1 MGRLLR
7 KFEVAVFRLLRRDPP
22 TGFVHRG
29 AFWLFVGYLAL
40 SLPGWLPG
48 TVGKFFVDLAE
59 LDFFLLLVLCVP
71 LLWRFVFLQL
81 LWKVRNRLIV
91 TYLLMG
97 LTPLVLFVS
106 LALILLY
113 VFSGQFAIFAATSV
127 LNDELA
133 NVASTN
139 RSLSVH
145 MAHVLDGNPRLR
157 TAEVPPEATRP
168 AQREYTGMTV
178 AVYQDG
184 KPVMLT
190 PAGWQSNQ
198 PPAVPGWFHGSFSN
212 LTLDHGQ
219 LWLRAADEQVMD
231 GHRTVVISS
240 IPIQQQNVEAIA
252 ENLGTVTID
261 PGVNFGALP
270 ASPHSSQ
277 KGNFEYKV
285 TRPNQQGPMTVE
297 INGENIS
304 QARKKAIVAGT
315 LPPPLHFY
323 DIPVEFPA
331 PLTTVDWSTGQK
343 SNVSADVTSRP
354 SLLYRRL
361 FVTSLNVGDIVREV
375 IIGIAVAFGVLELLA
390 FLAAVRLNRT
400 ITKSV
405 HDLYEATLAIDGG
418 NLEHRIK
425 VERRDQL
432 GALSRSF
439 NSMATSLSRLLIEQ
453 REKQRMQNELSIAQE
468 VQANLFP
475 HGRISLPMLELH
487 GVCLPARTVSGDYYD
502 FLLFGNT
509 GLGMALGDISG
520 KGISAA
526 LLMATLHSA
535 VRAYRFAGEELVTE
549 GSHALANP
557 RTRRIGE
564 QEVECAELFEE
575 PAKILSLLN
584 RHLYRSTQP
593 EKYATLFLAHYDG
606 LTRRLVYSNGGHL
619 PPLLLRA
626 NDTVT
631 RLDRGGSV
639 VGLLDE
645 LSWEQGT
652 VHLGS
657 GDILIAYSDGVTEPE
672 NDFGEFGES
681 RLLEVVRRHRHLSLE
696 AISEQ
701 VIQTLKSW
709 IGAQEQPD
717 DVTLVLARQR

>member
-1 MGRLLR
+1 MGKQLR
-7 KFEVAVFRLLRRDPP
+7 RFEVAVFRLVRRDPP
-22 TGFVHRG
+22 VGFVHRG
-29 AFWLFVGYLAL
+29 AFWLFAGYLAL

-48 TVGKFFVDLAE
+48 TVGRFFSDLAS
-59 LDFFLLLVLCVP
+59 LDFFLLLILCVP
-71 LLWRFVFLQL
+71 LLWRFIFLRL

-97 LTPLVLFVS
+97 LTPVVLFVT

-113 VFSGQFAIFAATSV
+113 VFAGQFAIFAATSV
-127 LNDELA
+127 VHDELDRI
-133 NVASTN
+133 ASMN

-145 MAHVLDGNPRLR
+145 MAHVFDQNPRPR
-157 TAEVPPEATRP
+157 AIEVPPEATRP
-168 AQREYTGMTV
+168 AQREYTGMSV
-178 AVYQDG
+178 AVYLDG
-184 KPVMLT
+184 KRVPLT
-190 PAGWQSNQ
+190 PSGWESSD
-198 PPAVPGWFHGSFSN
+198 PPVIPAWFQGSFSN

-219 LWLRAADEQVMD
+219 LWLRAADEQQMN

-240 IPIQQQNVEAIA
+240 VPLEKENVEAIA
-252 ENLGTVTID
+252 EGLGTVSIY
-261 PGVNFGALP
+261 PGVNFSDLQQEGQS
-270 ASPHSSQ
+270 SPKAGFQ
-277 KGNFEYKV
+277 YRV
-285 TRPNQQGPMTVE
+285 ARPDGSPSRVE
-297 INGENIS
+297 INGEDVT
-304 QARKKAIVAGT
+304 QTRKRAIVAGT
-315 LPPPLHFY
+315 LPPSLHFY
-323 DIPVEFPA
+323 DVPVGFLA
-331 PLTTVDWSTGQK
+331 PLMTVDWTTGQK
-343 SNVSADVTSRP
+343 NNVYTDVTSRP

-361 FVTSLNVGDIVREV
+361 FITSLNVGDVIREV
-375 IIGIAVAFGVLELLA
+375 LIAIAIAFGVLELLA
-390 FLAAVRLNRT
+390 FLAAMRLNQT

-418 NLEHRIK
+418 NLEHRIQVK
-425 VERRDQL
+425 RRDQL

-439 NSMATSLSRLLIEQ
+439 NSMASSLSRLLAEQ
-453 REKQRMQNELSIAQE
+453 REKERLQNELAIAQE

-475 HGRISLPMLELH
+475 RGRVALPMLELH

-535 VRAYRFAGEELVTE
+535 VRAYRFAGEELITE
-549 GSHALANP
+549 GSYALTNP
-557 RTRRIGE
+557 RTRHAGE

-575 PAKILSLLN
+575 PARILSLLN

-606 LTRRLVYSNGGHL
+606 ITRRLVYSNGGHL

-639 VGLLDE
+639 VGLLDD
-645 LSWEQGT
+645 LAWEQGT
-652 VHLGS
+652 VHLGQ
-657 GDILIAYSDGVTEPE
+657 GDLLIAYSDGVTEPE

-701 VIQTLKSW
+701 VVQTLRSW

>member
-1 MGRLLR
+1 MGLLR
-7 KFEVAVFRLLRRDPP
+7 KFEVAVFRLMRRDPP
-22 TGFVHRG
+22 NGFVHRG
-29 AFWLFVGYLAL
+29 AFWLFVGYLVL

-48 TVGKFFVDLAE
+48 TIGRFFSDLAA

-97 LTPLVLFVS
+97 LTPVILFVT

-127 LNDELA
+127 IHDELLR
-133 NVASTN
+133 VASMN
-139 RSLSVH
+139 RSLTTH
-145 MAHVLDGNPRLR
+145 MAHVFDQNPRL
-157 TAEVPPEATRP
+157 TTVVIPPEASRP
-168 AQREYTGMTV
+168 AEREYTGMSV
-178 AVYQDG
+178 VVYEDG
-184 KPVMLT
+184 KPIHLSPTGWEAGNPPPV
-190 PAGWQSNQ
+190 PA
-198 PPAVPGWFHGSFSN
+198 WFHGSFSN
-212 LTLDHGQ
+212 LTFDHGQ
-219 LWLRAADEQVMD
+219 LWLRAADEQVMN

-240 IPIQQQNVEAIA
+240 VPLEKENVEAIA
-252 ENLGTVTID
+252 EGLGTVSIY
-261 PGVNFGALP
+261 PGITFGELP
-270 ASPHSSQ
+270 SAPQPPQ
-277 KGNFEYKV
+277 KKTFEYRV
-285 TRPNQQGPMTVE
+285 GQPNQEGVASVQ
-297 INGENIS
+297 INGEDVS
-304 QARKKAIVAGT
+304 QARKRAIVAGI
-315 LPPPLHFY
+315 LPSPKHFY
-323 DIPVEFPA
+323 DVPVGFLA
-331 PLTTVDWSTGQK
+331 PLTTYDWMTGHT
-343 SNVSADVTSRP
+343 SEVYTDVTSRP

-361 FVTSLNVGDIVREV
+361 FITSLNVGDVIREAL
-375 IIGIAVAFGVLELLA
+375 IAIAVAFGALELLA
-390 FLAAVRLNRT
+390 FLAAVRLNQT

-418 NLEHRIK
+418 NLDHRIK
-425 VERRDQL
+425 VKRRDQL
-432 GALSRSF
+432 GALSGSF
-439 NSMATSLSRLLIEQ
+439 NRMTASLARLLQEQ
-453 REKQRMQNELSIAQE
+453 REKERMQNELEIAQE

-475 HGRISLPMLELH
+475 RGRVALPMLELH

-502 FLLFGNT
+502 FLLFGDT
-509 GLGMALGDISG
+509 GLGIALGDISG

-535 VRAYRFAGEELVTE
+535 VRAYRFAGEELITE
-549 GSHALANP
+549 GAYALANP

-564 QEVECAELFEE
+564 REVECGELFEE

-606 LTRRLVYSNGGHL
+606 VSRRLVYSNGGHL

-631 RLDRGGSV
+631 RLDSGGSV
-639 VGLLDE
+639 VGLLDGLE
-645 LSWEQGT
+645 WEQGT
-652 VHLGS
+652 THMGV

-672 NDFGEFGES
+672 NDFGEFGEGQ
-681 RLLEVVRRHRHLSLE
+681 LLEVVRRHRHLSLE

>member
-7 KFEVAVFRLLRRDPP
+7 KFEVAVFRLVRRDPP
-22 TGFVHRG
+22 VGFVHRG

-48 TVGKFFVDLAE
+48 TVGKFFSDLASV
-59 LDFFLLLVLCVP
+59 DFFLLLIICVP
-71 LLWRFVFLQL
+71 LLWRFIFLRL

-97 LTPLVLFVS
+97 LTPVVLFVT
-106 LALILLY
+106 LALMLLY
-113 VFSGQFAIFAATSV
+113 AFAGQFAIFAATSV
-127 LNDELA
+127 VHDELDRI
-133 NVASTN
+133 ASMN
-139 RSLSVH
+139 RSLSMHMVH
-145 MAHVLDGNPRLR
+145 VFDQNPRVR
-157 TAEVPPEATRP
+157 TVEVPPEATRP
-168 AQREYTGMTV
+168 SQREYTGMTV
-178 AVYQDG
+178 AVYLDG
-184 KPVMLT
+184 KRVPLA
-190 PAGWQSNQ
+190 PAGWESSD
-198 PPAVPGWFHGSFSN
+198 PPVVPAWFHGNFSN
-212 LTLDHGQ
+212 LTFDRGQ
-219 LWLRAADEQVMD
+219 LWLRAADEQVMN
-231 GHRTVVISS
+231 GHSTVVISS
-240 IPIQQQNVEAIA
+240 VPLEKENVEAIA
-252 ENLGTVTID
+252 EGLGTVSIY
-261 PGVNFGALP
+261 PGVSFGELQQGAQ
-270 ASPHSSQ
+270 SQ
-277 KGNFEYKV
+277 PKGGFEYKMA
-285 TRPNQQGPMTVE
+285 RPDEAPAHVE
-297 INGENIS
+297 INGEDVT
-304 QARKKAIVAGT
+304 QARKRAIVAGT
-315 LPPPLHFY
+315 LPAPLHIY
-323 DIPVEFPA
+323 DIPVGFLA
-331 PLTTVDWSTGQK
+331 PLSTVEWANGQK
-343 SNVSADVTSRP
+343 TSVYTDVTSRP

-361 FVTSLNVGDIVREV
+361 FITSLGVGDVIREV
-375 IIGIAVAFGVLELLA
+375 LIAIAIAFGVLELLA
-390 FLAAVRLNRT
+390 FLAAVRLNQT

-425 VERRDQL
+425 VKRRDQL

-439 NSMATSLSRLLIEQ
+439 NSMAASLARLLAGQ
-453 REKQRMQNELSIAQE
+453 REKERLQNELNIAHE

-509 GLGMALGDISG
+509 GLGIALGDISG

-549 GSHALANP
+549 GAMALANP
-557 RTRRIGE
+557 RTRRVGE

-575 PAKILSLLN
+575 PARILSLLN

-606 LTRRLVYSNGGHL
+606 LSRRLVYSNGGHL

-631 RLDRGGSV
+631 RLDQGGSV

-645 LSWEQGT
+645 LEWDQGI
-652 VHLGS
+652 VHLGM

-709 IGAQEQPD
+709 IGDQEQPD

>member
-1 MGRLLR
+1 MGRLR
-7 KFEVAVFRLLRRDPP
+7 KFEIAVFRLVRRDPP
-22 TGFVHRG
+22 VGFVHRG
-29 AFWLFVGYLAL
+29 AFWLFVGYLVL

-48 TVGKFFVDLAE
+48 TVGRFFSDLAS
-59 LDFFLLLVLCVP
+59 LDFFLLLILCVP
-71 LLWRFVFLQL
+71 LLWRFIFLRL

-97 LTPLVLFVS
+97 LTPVVLFVT
-106 LALILLY
+106 LAGILLY

-127 LNDELA
+127 LHDELDRI
-133 NVASTN
+133 ASMN

-145 MAHVLDGNPRLR
+145 MAHVFHQNPRER
-157 TAEVPPEATRP
+157 PVMIPPEADRP

-178 AVYQDG
+178 AVYLDG
-184 KPVMLT
+184 QAVPVT
-190 PAGWQSNQ
+190 PAMGDASQA
-198 PPAVPGWFHGSFSN
+198 PAVPAWFHGEFSN
-212 LTLDHGQ
+212 LTFDQGQ
-219 LWLRAADEQVMD
+219 LWLRAANEQLMD
-231 GHRTVVISS
+231 GRRTVVITSV
-240 IPIQQQNVEAIA
+240 PLEKENVEAIA
-252 ENLGTVTID
+252 QNLGRVSIY
-261 PGVNFGALP
+261 PGVNFGELP
-270 ASPHSSQ
+270 MTPQPPQ
-277 KGNFEYKV
+277 KGNFQYSVAK
-285 TRPNQQGPMTVE
+285 PNADGLGRVQ
-297 INGENIS
+297 INGEDIS
-304 QARKKAIVAGT
+304 QARKKAIVAGI
-315 LPPPLHFY
+315 LPEALHFY
-323 DIPVEFPA
+323 DVPVGFLA
-331 PLTTVDWSTGQK
+331 PLETTDWSTGRT
-343 SNVSADVTSRP
+343 SDVYADVTSRP
-354 SLLYRRL
+354 SLLYKRL
-361 FVTSLNVGDIVREV
+361 FITSLNVGDVVREML
-375 IIGIAVAFGVLELLA
+375 IAIAIAFGVLELLA

-418 NLEHRIK
+418 NLEHRIEVK
-425 VERRDQL
+425 RRDQL

-439 NSMATSLSRLLIEQ
+439 NSMAGSLARLLVEQ
-453 REKQRMQNELSIAQE
+453 REKERLQNELSIAHE

-475 HGRISLPMLELH
+475 HGRIALPMLELH

-502 FLLFGNT
+502 FLLFGET

-549 GSHALANP
+549 GSMAMATP
-557 RTRRIGE
+557 RTRRVGE
-564 QEVECAELFEE
+564 EEVECAELFEE
-575 PAKILSLLN
+575 PARILSLLN

-593 EKYATLFLAHYDG
+593 EKYATLFLAHYEG
-606 LTRRLVYSNGGHL
+606 VTRRLVYSNGGHL

-639 VGLLDE
+639 VGLLDQLE
-645 LSWEQGT
+645 WEQGI
-652 VHLGS
+652 VHLGM

-672 NDFGEFGES
+672 NDFGEFGEA

>member
-1 MGRLLR
+1 MGRQLR
-7 KFEVAVFRLLRRDPP
+7 RFEVAVFRLVRRDPP
-22 TGFVHRG
+22 VGFVHRG

-48 TVGKFFVDLAE
+48 TVGKFFSDLAT
-59 LDFFLLLVLCVP
+59 LDFFLLLIICVP
-71 LLWRFVFLQL
+71 LLWRFIFLRL

-97 LTPLVLFVS
+97 LTPVVLFVT

-113 VFSGQFAIFAATSV
+113 VFAGQFAIFAATSV
-127 LNDELA
+127 VHDELDRI
-133 NVASTN
+133 ASMN

-145 MAHVLDGNPRLR
+145 MVHVFDQNPRLR
-157 TAEVPPEATRP
+157 TVEVPPEATRP
-168 AQREYTGMTV
+168 SQREYTGMVV
-178 AVYQDG
+178 AVYLDG
-184 KPVMLT
+184 KRVPLT
-190 PAGWQSNQ
+190 PAEWNSSD
-198 PPAVPGWFHGSFSN
+198 PPVVPAWFHGNFSN
-212 LTLDHGQ
+212 LTFDRGQ
-219 LWLRAADEQVMD
+219 LWLRAADEQDMN
-231 GHRTVVISS
+231 GHRTVVITSV
-240 IPIQQQNVEAIA
+240 PLEKENVEAIA
-252 ENLGTVTID
+252 LGLGTVSIY
-261 PGVNFGALP
+261 PGVSFAELQQ
-270 ASPHSSQ
+270 SSQ
-277 KGNFEYKV
+277 GQQKGGFEYKAA
-285 TRPNQQGPMTVE
+285 RPGQIPAHVE
-297 INGENIS
+297 INGEDVT
-304 QARKKAIVAGT
+304 QARKRAIVAGT
-315 LPPPLHFY
+315 LPAPMHFY
-323 DIPVEFPA
+323 DVPVGFLA
-331 PLTTVDWSTGQK
+331 PLTIYDWATGHT
-343 SNVSADVTSRP
+343 SDAYTDVTSRP

-361 FVTSLNVGDIVREV
+361 FITSLNVGDVIREV
-375 IIGIAVAFGVLELLA
+375 LIGIAIAFGVLELLA
-390 FLAAVRLNRT
+390 FLAAVRLNQT

-439 NSMATSLSRLLIEQ
+439 NDMAASLARLLVEQ

-475 HGRISLPMLELH
+475 RGRIALPMLELH

-509 GLGMALGDISG
+509 GLGVALGDISG

-549 GSHALANP
+549 GAMALANP
-557 RTRRIGE
+557 RTRRAGQ
-564 QEVECAELFEE
+564 QEAECAELFEE
-575 PAKILSLLN
+575 PARILSLLN

-606 LTRRLVYSNGGHL
+606 LSRRLVYSNGGHL

-626 NDTVT
+626 DDTVT

-645 LSWEQGT
+645 LEWEQGT
-652 VHLGS
+652 VHLGV

-709 IGAQEQPD
+709 IGDQEQPD

>member
-22 TGFVHRG
+22 VGFVHRG

-48 TVGKFFVDLAE
+48 TVGKFFSDLAT
-59 LDFFLLLVLCVP
+59 LDFFLLLIICVP
-71 LLWRFVFLQL
+71 LLWRFVFLRL
-81 LWKVRNRLIV
+81 LWKVRNRLVV
-91 TYLLMG
+91 TYMLMG
-97 LTPLVLFVS
+97 LTPVVLFVT
-106 LALILLY
+106 LAMILLY
-113 VFSGQFAIFAATSV
+113 VFAGQFAIFAATSV
-127 LNDELA
+127 VHDELDRI
-133 NVASTN
+133 ASMN
-139 RSLSVH
+139 RSLSMHMVH
-145 MAHVLDGNPRLR
+145 VFDQNPRVR
-157 TAEVPPEATRP
+157 TVEMPPEAIRP
-168 AQREYTGMTV
+168 AQSEYAGMTV
-178 AVYQDG
+178 AVYLDG
-184 KPVMLT
+184 KQVPLT
-190 PAGWQSNQ
+190 PAEWGSTD
-198 PPAVPGWFHGSFSN
+198 PPTVPGWFHGNFAN
-212 LTLDHGQ
+212 LTFDRGR
-219 LWLRAADEQVMD
+219 LWLRAADEQEMN

-240 IPIQQQNVEAIA
+240 VPLEKENVEAIA
-252 ENLGTVTID
+252 QGLGTFSIY
-261 PGVNFGALP
+261 PGVNFAELQQEGQVTP
-270 ASPHSSQ
+270 
-277 KGNFEYKV
+277 KGGFEYKV
-285 TRPNQQGPMTVE
+285 ARPDQSPAHVE
-297 INGENIS
+297 VNGEDIT
-304 QARKKAIVAGT
+304 QARKRAIVAGT
-315 LPPPLHFY
+315 LPAALHFY
-323 DIPVEFPA
+323 DVPVGFLA
-331 PLTTVDWSTGQK
+331 PLSTIEWGSGQK
-343 SNVSADVTSRP
+343 TSVYTDVTSRP

-361 FVTSLNVGDIVREV
+361 FITSLGVGDVIREV
-375 IIGIAVAFGVLELLA
+375 LIAIAIAFGVLELLA

-418 NLEHRIK
+418 NLEHRIEVK
-425 VERRDQL
+425 RRDQL

-439 NSMATSLSRLLIEQ
+439 NSMAASLARLLVEQ
-453 REKQRMQNELSIAQE
+453 REKERLQNELTIAQE

-549 GSHALANP
+549 GAMAMANP
-557 RTRRIGE
+557 RTRRVGE

-606 LTRRLVYSNGGHL
+606 LSRRLVYSNGGHL

-626 NDTVT
+626 NDSVT

-639 VGLLDE
+639 VGLLDDLE
-645 LSWEQGT
+645 WEQAT
-652 VHLGS
+652 VHLGV

-672 NDFGEFGES
+672 NDFGEFGEGQ
-681 RLLEVVRRHRHLSLE
+681 LLEVVRAHRHLSLE

-701 VIQTLKSW
+701 VIKTLKSW

>member
-7 KFEVAVFRLLRRDPP
+7 RFEVAVFRLVHRDPP
-22 TGFVHRG
+22 VGFVHRG

-48 TVGKFFVDLAE
+48 TVGKFFSDLAA
-59 LDFFLLLVLCVP
+59 LDFFLLLILCVP
-71 LLWRFVFLQL
+71 LLWRFIFLRL

-97 LTPLVLFVS
+97 LTPVVLFVT

-113 VFSGQFAIFAATSV
+113 VFAGQFAIFAATSV
-127 LNDELA
+127 VHDELDRI
-133 NVASTN
+133 ASMN
-139 RSLSVH
+139 RSLSMHMVH
-145 MAHVLDGNPRLR
+145 VFDQNPGVHPQEVP
-157 TAEVPPEATRP
+157 AEVIRP
-168 AQREYTGMTV
+168 LQSEYTGMTV
-178 AVYQDG
+178 AVYRDG
-184 KPVMLT
+184 KRVPLAPEEWEAKDPPVV
-190 PAGWQSNQ
+190 
-198 PPAVPGWFHGSFSN
+198 PPWFHGDFEN
-212 LTLDHGQ
+212 MTFDRGQ
-219 LWLRAADEQVMD
+219 LWLRAANEQEMN

-240 IPIQQQNVEAIA
+240 VPVQKENVAAIAQGLGVVSIYPGVIFGDLQQGTDGQPKSHFDYKVGRPEQGSANVEID
-252 ENLGTVTID
+252 GQDVT
-261 PGVNFGALP
+261 
-270 ASPHSSQ
+270 
-277 KGNFEYKV
+277 
-285 TRPNQQGPMTVE
+285 
-297 INGENIS
+297 
-304 QARKKAIVAGT
+304 QARKRAIVAGA
-315 LPPPLHFY
+315 LPGPMHFY
-323 DIPVEFPA
+323 DMPVEFGA
-331 PLTTVDWSTGQK
+331 PLTTYDWATGNK
-343 SNVSADVTSRP
+343 TAVLSDVTSRP

-361 FVTSLNVGDIVREV
+361 FITSLGVGDFIREAL
-375 IIGIAVAFGVLELLA
+375 IGVAIAFGVLELLA
-390 FLAAVRLNRT
+390 FLAAIRLNQT

-418 NLEHRIK
+418 NLEHRIQVK
-425 VERRDQL
+425 RRDQL

-439 NSMATSLSRLLIEQ
+439 NSMASSLSRLLAEQ
-453 REKQRMQNELSIAQE
+453 REKERLQNELEIAQE

-475 HGRISLPMLELH
+475 RGRVSLPMLELH

-502 FLLFGNT
+502 FLLFGKT

-549 GSHALANP
+549 GSYALTNP
-557 RTRRIGE
+557 RTRRVGE
-564 QEVECAELFEE
+564 EEVECGELFEE
-575 PAKILSLLN
+575 PARILSLLN

-606 LTRRLVYSNGGHL
+606 LSRRLVYSNGGHL

-631 RLDRGGSV
+631 RLDQGGSV
-639 VGLLDE
+639 VGLLDDLE
-645 LSWEQGT
+645 WEQAT
-652 VHLGS
+652 VHLGV

-672 NDFGEFGES
+672 NDFGEFGEGQ
-681 RLLEVVRRHRHLSLE
+681 LLEVVRRHRHLSLD

-701 VIQTLKSW
+701 VIQTLRSW

>member
-1 MGRLLR
+1 MGKLR
-7 KFEVAVFRLLRRDPP
+7 NFEAAVFRLVRRDPP
-22 TGFVHRG
+22 EGFAHRT
-29 AFWLFVGYLAL
+29 AFWLFLGYLGL

-48 TVGKFFVDLAE
+48 ATGGFFSGLAE
-59 LDFFLLLVLCVP
+59 FDFFLLVIFCVP
-71 LLWRFVFLQL
+71 LLWRFIFRRL

-97 LTPLVLFVS
+97 LTPVVLFVT
-106 LALILLY
+106 LAVLLLY

-127 LNDELA
+127 VHDELEHIGA
-133 NVASTN
+133 TNGSLAMHVAQ
-139 RSLSVH
+139 
-145 MAHVLDGNPRLR
+145 VLAESPHQR
-157 TAEVPPEATRP
+157 TVSFPEEGGGALEH
-168 AQREYTGMTV
+168 EYSGLAV
-178 AVYQDG
+178 AAFEDG
-184 KPVMLT
+184 KPVTLE
-190 PAGWQSNQ
+190 PPPPHPQ
-198 PPAVPGWFHGSFSN
+198 PVPSIPSWLHGSFRGIV
-212 LTLDHGQ
+212 LDGGQ
-219 LWLRAADEQVMD
+219 LWLRAGDVQTIGD
-231 GHRTVVISS
+231 HTTVVIASV
-240 IPIQQQNVEAIA
+240 PIRKENVEAFA
-252 ENLGTVTID
+252 QGLGRVTIYPQVD
-261 PGVNFGALP
+261 LGDVSAPTHTTMQFAPVRRPGDAQVQIGG
-270 ASPHSSQ
+270 Q
-277 KGNFEYKV
+277 DIEV
-285 TRPNQQGPMTVE
+285 
-297 INGENIS
+297 
-304 QARKKAIVAGT
+304 ARKNAIVGGS

-323 DIPVEFPA
+323 DVPVGFLA
-331 PLTTVDWSTGQK
+331 PLATTDWSNGKTL
-343 SNVSADVTSRP
+343 NTYTDVTSRP

-361 FVTSLNVGDIVREV
+361 FITSLSIGDLVRE
-375 IIGIAVAFGVLELLA
+375 GLIAIAIAFGVLELLA
-390 FLAAVRLNRT
+390 FLAAVRLNQT
-400 ITKSV
+400 ITQSV

-418 NLEHRIK
+418 NLDHRIR
-425 VERRDQL
+425 VQRTDQL

-439 NSMATSLSRLLIEQ
+439 NSMAGSLARLLVEQ

-475 HGRISLPMLELH
+475 PGRISLPMLELH

-509 GLGMALGDISG
+509 GLGIALGDISG

-535 VRAYRFAGEELVTE
+535 VRAYRFASEELMTE
-549 GSHALANP
+549 GAVALANP
-557 RTRRIGE
+557 RTHHTGE

-619 PPLLLRA
+619 PPLLLRE

-645 LSWEQGT
+645 LEWEQAA
-652 VHLGS
+652 VHLGV

-701 VIQTLKSW
+701 VIQTLRSW